1 MTAAPV
7 QFGFMELPRS
17 LDETARLARHADEAG
32 YAWLGIADS
41 PTVYQESYLHQFEAL
56 KHSTRLRVGPL
67 VSHVVARHPVIVANL
82 LATLN
87 EAGGGRTVGVIGT
100 GNSAARGL
108 GLRPATAGDLRA
120 AVGAI
125 RGYWAGRG
133 GAYRDTAIPPTGIT
147 RAACPLLVA
156 ADGPRITE
164 AGGQCG
170 DGVLYG
176 GTMKADVLAR
186 RVAAARAPH
195 GTAPDSTQFWTGPA
209 VSLGETIDE
218 VLEDMGAMVVAMANR
233 AFRGDLAERGIP
245 ERLHPDVRLMW
256 QRYDYAFHADTTR
269 PRNLEVVSRPLAEYL
284 VENFVIWGDERRWA
298 QRLDELAAQGCDGVM
313 FILGQDDQHAAV
325 LRITERLRR
334 LALLPSPAGSR
345 P

>member
-1 MTAAPV
+1 MTAAPL

-17 LDETARLARHADEAG
+17 LAETARLARHADEAG

-56 KHSTRLRVGPL
+56 KHSSRLRVGPL

-108 GLRPATAGDLRA
+108 GLRPATACDLRA
-120 AVGAI
+120 AVEAI

-133 GAYRDTAIPPTGIT
+133 GGYRDSAIPPTGIA

-164 AGGQCG
+164 IGGQCG

-186 RVAAARAPH
+186 RVAAGR
-195 GTAPDSTQFWTGPA
+195 TPDSTGFWIGPA
-209 VSLGETIDE
+209 VSLGETVDE

-245 ERLHPDVRLMW
+245 DRLHRDVQLMW

-284 VENFVIWGDERRWA
+284 VENFVVWGDEQRWA
-298 QRLDELAAQGCDGVM
+298 QRLEELATHGCDGVM

-325 LRITERLRR
+325 LRITGRLRR
-334 LALLPSPAGSR
+334 LGLLPSPAGS
-345 P
+345 PL